1 MFVLTEIE
9 STGQFHCF
17 NQRENTWEK
26 LLSHIMGAVDAAGWA
41 GNNLRLQLGTIL
53 LHLYETCSF
62 GVCKF
67 PRETIPCSSV
77 RQPPWAAGKRPGTDP
92 AAGAGGGRP
101 PSISSGPVRLC
112 PGRTPPFSAAC
123 DAFPPCPAARRRR
136 ALGPR
141 GRRGG
146 GGRVEGLPPAP
157 RPPAVPGA
165 AGQAMKGPRAP
176 AMFGAGRYS
185 IPRPVTRNL
194 EDLDSVQ
201 SVLLHRS
208 VPATGRRLRRGRSPQ
223 PGWDP
228 PAGSSPGGGAGSA
241 ARGAA
246 ASPPGSPGRLPRGS
260 LLLWRQEGR
269 GAVVPAS
276 PPSPSPGAGGVRAG
290 EAPCRAVPCPPP
302 LPRWSREGQGAAA
315 RGAAA
320 RPRASRLP

>member
-1 MFVLTEIE
+1 MQLW
-9 STGQFHCF
+9 G
-17 NQRENTWEK
+17 K
-26 LLSHIMGAVDAAGWA
+26 KK
-41 GNNLRLQLGTIL
+41 NLRLQLGTIL
-53 LHLYETCSF
+53 LHLYETCVF

-101 PSISSGPVRLC
+101 PSLSSGPVRLC
-112 PGRTPPFSAAC
+112 PRRTPPFSAAC

-208 VPATGRRLRRGRSPQ
+208 VPGTGRRLRRRRSPQ

-228 PAGSSPGGGAGSA
+228 PAGSSPARGPA
-241 ARGAA
+241 ARPAGQRRVPRALRGGSPAA
-246 ASPPGSPGRLPRGS
+246 AFCCGGRKGEGPLSLPPLPHLPRAPVGCGQGRRRAVPWPCRARRRCPGGRGKGKGRLPAGQP
-260 LLLWRQEGR
+260 LALGP
-269 GAVVPAS
+269 PAF
-276 PPSPSPGAGGVRAG
+276 PEKR
-290 EAPCRAVPCPPP
+290 ETCR
-302 LPRWSREGQGAAA
+302 
-315 RGAAA
+315 
-320 RPRASRLP
+320 